1 MAKWHDGRELRRLP
15 NEHRPRERAKAVR
28 IGLDALLLGGKPG
41 VRKTGVSRYE
51 AQLTAALLN
60 LPGEDDYRVYASP
73 GNDEIEAPPAT
84 IWRAPRIPTA
94 HPVAR
99 IGWEQSGLVFQAYR
113 DRIDLLHGMAFVT
126 PPAWRGPSVV
136 TIHDLAFMK
145 MGGHAPKRRSIYLS
159 TMLRQSVKR
168 ADRVIVISS
177 QTSRDAQELLGV
189 DPDKIAITPLGVSP
203 SLRPLTPAARAAFRL
218 QNNLDRPTILYLGTL
233 EPRKNVPILLRAF
246 DRIAEESGAELVL
259 GGAEGWLT
267 DALHQTLTA
276 TRWRDRVRLTGFIP
290 EADLASWLSAAD
302 CFAFPSRY
310 EGFGLPPLEAMACGT
325 PVVSSTS
332 SSLPEVL
339 GDDALLVDPDDVEG
353 LGDALA
359 RVLGNAAL
367 AADLRKRGL
376 ARAARYSWTETA
388 RLTRIVYQEVLD

>member
-1 MAKWHDGRELRRLP
+1 M
-15 NEHRPRERAKAVR
+15 R

-51 AQLTAALLN
+51 AQLTAALLQQQ
-60 LPGEDDYRVYASP
+60 GDDEYRVYASS
-73 GNDEIEAPPAT
+73 GDDEIPSTVAT
-84 IWRAPRIPTA
+84 ERRQPWIPTA

-145 MGGHAPKRRSIYLS
+145 LGGHAPKRRAIYLS
-159 TMLRQSVKR
+159 AMIRQSVKR
-168 ADRVIVISS
+168 AGRVIVVSS
-177 QTSRDAQELLGV
+177 QTSLDAQELLRV
-189 DPDKIAITPLGVSP
+189 DPGKIAITPLGVSQ
-203 SLRPLTPAARAAFRL
+203 SLHPLTPEARAAFRIREKL
-218 QNNLDRPTILYLGTL
+218 NRPTVLYLGTL
-233 EPRKNVPILLRAF
+233 EPRKNIPVLLRAF
-246 DRIAEESGAELVL
+246 DRIAGETGADLVL

-267 DALHQTLTA
+267 DELHQTLSGM
-276 TRWRDRVRLTGFIP
+276 RWRERVRLTGFIP
-290 EADLASWLSAAD
+290 ESDLAAWLSAAD

-325 PVVSSTS
+325 PIVSSTS

-359 RVLGNAAL
+359 RVLDDADL
-367 AADLRKRGL
+367 AADLRQRGL
-376 ARAARYSWTETA
+376 IRAARYSWAETA
-388 RLTRIVYQEVLD
+388 RLTRIAYQAALD

>member
-1 MAKWHDGRELRRLP
+1 L
-15 NEHRPRERAKAVR
+15 R
-28 IGLDALLLGGKPG
+28 IGLDALLLGGRPG

-51 AQLTAALLN
+51 AQLADALLK
-60 LPGEDDYRVYASP
+60 LPGDDEYRVYASP
-73 GNDEIEAPPAT
+73 RNDEIVAPTAAT
-84 IWRAPRIPTA
+84 WRAPWIPTE

-145 MGGHAPKRRSIYLS
+145 LGGHATKRRSIYLS
-159 TMLRQSVKR
+159 AMVRLSVKR
-168 ADRVIVISS
+168 AGRVIVISS
-177 QTSRDAQELLGV
+177 QTSQDAQELLGV
-189 DPDKIAITPLGVSP
+189 DLGKIAITPLGVSP
-203 SLRPLTPAARAAFRL
+203 TLRPLTPEARAAFRI
-218 QNNLDRPTILYLGTL
+218 QHNLDRPTILYLGTL
-233 EPRKNVPILLRAF
+233 EPRKNIPILLQAF
-246 DRIAEESGAELVL
+246 DRIAEEAGAELVL

-267 DALHQTLTA
+267 DELHQTLNA
-276 TRWRDRVRLTGFIP
+276 MRWRDRVRLTGFIP
-290 EADLASWLSAAD
+290 EPELAAWLSAAD

-325 PVVSSTS
+325 PVVASNS

-353 LGDALA
+353 LGEALA
-359 RVLGNAAL
+359 NMLGDAAL
-367 AADLRKRGL
+367 AADLRERGFS
-376 ARAARYSWTETA
+376 RAARYSWSETA
-388 RLTRIVYQEVLD
+388 RLTRIVYQEALG

>member
-1 MAKWHDGRELRRLP
+1 L
-15 NEHRPRERAKAVR
+15 R
-28 IGLDALLLGGKPG
+28 IGLDALLLGGRPG

-51 AQLTAALLN
+51 AQLTSALLQ
-60 LPGEDDYRVYASP
+60 LP
-73 GNDEIEAPPAT
+73 GNDDYQIYATSGNDVIEIPASAR
-84 IWRAPRIPTA
+84 WRAPWFPTA

-99 IGWEQSGLVFQAYR
+99 IGWEQTGLAFQAYR

-145 MGGHAPKRRSIYLS
+145 LGGHAPKRRSLYLS
-159 TMLRQSVKR
+159 SMLRQSARR
-168 ADRVIVISS
+168 AGRVIVVSS
-177 QTSRDAQELLGV
+177 QSSRDAQELLDV
-189 DPDKIAITPLGVSP
+189 DPGKIAITPLGVSP
-203 SLRPLTPAARAAFRL
+203 DLRPLPPEARIAFRERH
-218 QNNLDRPTILYLGTL
+218 NLDRPTILYLGTL
-233 EPRKNVPILLRAF
+233 EPRKNLPILLRAF
-246 DRIAEESGAELVL
+246 DRIAEASGAELVL

-267 DALHQTLTA
+267 GDLHQTLESL
-276 TRWRDRVRLTGFIP
+276 RWRDRVRLTGFIP
-290 EADLASWLSAAD
+290 ETDLSAWLSVAD

-339 GDDALLVDPDDVEG
+339 GDDALLIDPDDVEG

-359 RVLGNAAL
+359 RVLGDEEL
-367 AADLRKRGL
+367 ADDLRRRGL
-376 ARAARYSWTETA
+376 IRAARYSWAETA
-388 RLTRIVYQEVLD
+388 RLTRIAYQAAID

>member
-1 MAKWHDGRELRRLP
+1 
-15 NEHRPRERAKAVR
+15 VR

-51 AQLTAALLN
+51 AELTAALLQQQ
-60 LPGEDDYRVYASP
+60 GDDEFRVYASS
-73 GNDEIEAPPAT
+73 GDDETPSMPFPE
-84 IWRAPRIPTA
+84 WRQPWISTA

-113 DRIDLLHGMAFVT
+113 DRIELLHGMAFVT
-126 PPAWRGPSVV
+126 SPAWRGPSVV

-145 MGGHAPKRRSIYLS
+145 LGGHAPKRRTIYLS
-159 TMLRQSVKR
+159 TMIKQSVKR
-168 ADRVIVISS
+168 AGRIIVISS
-177 QTSRDAQELLGV
+177 QTSQDAQALLGV
-189 DPDKIAITPLGVSP
+189 DPGKIAITPLGVSP
-203 SLRPLTPAARAAFRL
+203 TLKPLTPDARVAFRKRHD
-218 QNNLDRPTILYLGTL
+218 LDRPTILYLGTL
-233 EPRKNVPILLRAF
+233 EPRKNIPILLRAF

-267 DALHQTLTA
+267 DELHQTLSSM
-276 TRWRDRVRLTGFIP
+276 RWRDRVRLTGFIP
-290 EADLASWLSAAD
+290 ETDLAAWLSAAD

-325 PVVSSTS
+325 PVISSTS

-339 GDDALLVDPDDVEG
+339 GDAAVLVDPDDVEG

-359 RVLGNAAL
+359 RVLGDAVL
-367 AADLRKRGL
+367 ASGLRERGL
-376 ARAARYSWTETA
+376 ARAARYSWAETA
-388 RLTRIVYQEVLD
+388 RLTRMVYQAALD